1 MHKNINLNFK
11 NWLIFHYVTFTSNAK
26 KNKNKKKDTRYAYG
40 LTNKVFK
47 MYL

>member
-26 KNKNKKKDTRYAYG
+26 KKNDTRYAYG